1 MNQKQVIIGA
11 SAVVAGIALNV
22 LGDTLTGV
30 KIEIFTGIATF
41 TFPWMIDIFL
51 VPFAC
56 GFAVSKIY
64 GFKGGKYL
72 ACIPPLIVRAASYLH
87 LHYFH
92 PQGDFFY
99 QLNLYYWGPCVILAV
114 ESANFGGIIGEVVAV
129 AYGGRNPRNED
140 AIIKGESS

>member
-1 MNQKQVIIGA
+1 MNQKLKMGA
-11 SAVVAGIALNV
+11 SAVLAGIVLNF
-22 LGDTLTGV
+22 LGDMLIGV
-30 KIEIFTGIATF
+30 KIEIFSGIATF

-51 VPFAC
+51 IPFAS
-56 GFAVSKIY
+56 GFVVSRIY

-72 ACIPPLIVRAASYLH
+72 ACIPPLVVRVASYLH

-114 ESANFGGIIGEVVAV
+114 ESANFGGIIGEVVAG
-129 AYGGRNPRNED
+129 AYSGKNPGNAN